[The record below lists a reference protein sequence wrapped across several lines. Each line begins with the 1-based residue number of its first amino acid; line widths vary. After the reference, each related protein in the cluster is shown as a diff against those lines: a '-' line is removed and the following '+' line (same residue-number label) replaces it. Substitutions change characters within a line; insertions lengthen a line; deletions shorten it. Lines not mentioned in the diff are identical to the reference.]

1 MLASSMLL
9 HFILSLFL
17 FPSIGFEG
25 PICHYDEMGEAAGR
39 WVYTNDTT
47 MQKSF
52 RCCGGDGNDW
62 QDPTLVDF
70 CRNNE
75 TLLTSGRGCFCDELL
90 FTRHKVSEREKY
102 VWITDHCKTLRWNAT
117 YFCELLGKR
126 TLLLLGDSTMKQTA
140 STLRTMIQHDI
151 PAGKCGLQIV
161 NRDTD
166 FLVDWD
172 RLDPRPSIPERAT
185 SYVKYINEIKP
196 DIVVLA
202 TGAHYLNLDTYKSM
216 WRILRESIEK
226 IRDTYAHPPKFIWK
240 TQNPGHHGCRTG
252 DKEKPLGNISEFV
265 QVDDKNKWN
274 LHRTY
279 DEIAKIMSAQIGMK
293 LIDMSPLYLRADGHP
308 GYLAYDVH
316 GGDCL
321 HYCMPGPLNIFSV
334 FMMHILR
341 DNYVNSGNDD
351 DYVDDNGKNTSLL

>member
-293 LIDMSPLYLRADGHP
+293 LMLQ
-308 GYLAYDVH
+308 
-316 GGDCL
+316 
-321 HYCMPGPLNIFSV
+321 M
-334 FMMHILR
+334 
-341 DNYVNSGNDD
+341 
-351 DYVDDNGKNTSLL
+351 LLLEG